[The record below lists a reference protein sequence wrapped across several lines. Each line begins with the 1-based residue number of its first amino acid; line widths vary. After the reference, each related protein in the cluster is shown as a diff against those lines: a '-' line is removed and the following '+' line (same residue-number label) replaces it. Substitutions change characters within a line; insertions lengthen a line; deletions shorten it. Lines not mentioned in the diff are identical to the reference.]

1 MVFPLGHLPERR
13 ERRSDY
19 PPFIMRCA
27 GIVLGHTSAPALS
40 TVPAFIYCRAQARAL
55 PAISAAPWTGM
66 DDEERGDVA
75 MSVVFPVTGDEF
87 KKNGVLPV

>member
-1 MVFPLGHLPERR
+1 
-13 ERRSDY
+13 
-19 PPFIMRCA
+19 
-27 GIVLGHTSAPALS
+27 
-40 TVPAFIYCRAQARAL
+40 
-55 PAISAAPWTGM
+55 M